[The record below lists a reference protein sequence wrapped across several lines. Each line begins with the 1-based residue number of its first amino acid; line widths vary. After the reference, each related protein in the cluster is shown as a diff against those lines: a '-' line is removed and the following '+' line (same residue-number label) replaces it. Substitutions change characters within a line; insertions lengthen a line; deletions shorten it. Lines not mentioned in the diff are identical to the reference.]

1 MLPNITAAGAV
12 DREFVYIWDSQRSF
26 CGSLWGALGAL
37 GVPFGALCGVWGV
50 TLGRFGVL
58 LEGLGVCGGALWAA
72 LGCLWELLGCGP
84 LWGALGCLGEL
95 LGCVGSLWAALEVM
109 LLWDVSV
116 ITKMNQKW
124 WSVAQNQTL
133 GCFGDHQNEPRVMEC
148 CSKADFGMFFGR
160 GQYDKSDGSRI
171 AQVSSRALP

>member
-1 MLPNITAAGAV
+1 M
-12 DREFVYIWDSQRSF
+12 
-26 CGSLWGALGAL
+26 
-37 GVPFGALCGVWGV
+37 PFGALCGVWGV

-84 LWGALGCLGEL
+84 LWGALGCLWEL

-160 GQYDKSDGSRI
+160 GQYDKSDGELLQNKFSGTHSRRSRRPPRPPKWC
-171 AQVSSRALP
+171 QDPWLGPPLPRALGARMT